1 MIGTGMRTGPTDW
14 AAWSREAVAMMQQ
27 RNDAWTA
34 QWELTGARYAWDLD
48 SAELVFER
56 PDIDVVADLCC
67 IRTTSDHEGTFLWS
81 WANEVIPRA
90 ARNGVEL
97 VREFGERND
106 LPLLTTPEWHGGEA
120 EGKEMAAVAGRVID
134 AEGVWIER
142 NGDLTLFFTLSRF
155 RTRPR

>member
-1 MIGTGMRTGPTDW
+1 MIRTEMNTEATDW

-27 RNDAWTA
+27 RNQAWVARWGLKDAA
-34 QWELTGARYAWDLD
+34 YRWDLD

-56 PDIDVVADLCC
+56 PDVAVVADLCC
-67 IRTTSDHEGTFLWS
+67 VGTTSEHEGTFLWS
-81 WANEVIPRA
+81 WANEAIPPA
-90 ARNGVEL
+90 ASSGVEL

-106 LPLLTTPEWHGGEA
+106 LPLLTTPEWPGGEP
-120 EGKEMAAVAGRVID
+120 EGKEVVAVAGRILD

-142 NGDLTLFFTLSRF
+142 DGDLTLFFTLSRF